1 LIDSNS
7 YKVNTNVIFKFKGN
21 PDQIYFYSGE
31 VGKKYENRQ
40 RTNASNATNVFS
52 FNSSVSPNNALRNLS
67 VLLSNDF
74 NGIMDSTSIYKASWK
89 DISSRITWAST
100 STPLFSGII
109 DVTAFQTERDTLY
122 IAFKYLR
129 DSPSLQASR
138 WTLSNFVWNNIFPEG
153 KIYPYNTNTNDI
165 RLAGFQALS
174 IKGATIKW
182 AINSTLMINEGLST
196 NLSSLE
202 EDWVISKAFNMS
214 RIAPDLATPIKNTS
228 QLITNYAYKFTS
240 PGIYN
245 VVFVASN
252 VNISGTQ
259 EVQKALTIQIT
270 N

>member
-1 LIDSNS
+1 
-7 YKVNTNVIFKFKGN
+7 
-21 PDQIYFYSGE
+21 
-31 VGKKYENRQ
+31 
-40 RTNASNATNVFS
+40 
-52 FNSSVSPNNALRNLS
+52 
-67 VLLSNDF
+67 
-74 NGIMDSTSIYKASWK
+74 
-89 DISSRITWAST
+89 
-100 STPLFSGII
+100 
-109 DVTAFQTERDTLY
+109 
-122 IAFKYLR
+122 
-129 DSPSLQASR
+129 
-138 WTLSNFVWNNIFPEG
+138 
-153 KIYPYNTNTNDI
+153 
-165 RLAGFQALS
+165 
-174 IKGATIKW
+174 
-182 AINSTLMINEGLST
+182 MINEGLST